1 MKRFLLNCFLTL
13 ILLAAWAA
21 GVFYLQYQKALNA
34 PLVAEGDGII
44 TVKRGDTLASLNRE
58 LVQRGVIHSDWVLPV
73 YARLN
78 PQAAN
83 IKAGDYRIDASASAS
98 LPSLMN
104 DITNGKVVVYNIT
117 VVEGK
122 TFKDLRASL
131 VQTAGIEHTL
141 NDKTDAQ
148 IATLL
153 GIDGSPEGWFMP
165 ETYQFH
171 RGSSDLELLK
181 RMYGEMQRTLEQE
194 WPNRAEGLPLANPYQ
209 ALILASIIEK
219 ETGVASERPQIAGV
233 FVRRLQKDMLLQTDP
248 SVIYGAADYHGD
260 LTRKHLQTD
269 TPYNTY
275 INKGLPPTPI
285 ALPGKAS
292 IQAALHPADG
302 DSLYFVADGK
312 GGHTFSAT
320 YEEHQQAVARYL
332 KQQQQPKP

>member
-44 TVKRGDTLASLNRE
+44 TVKRGDTLATLNRE

-83 IKAGDYRIDASASAS
+83 IKAGDYRIDASAS

>member
-83 IKAGDYRIDASASAS
+83 IKAGDYRIDANAS
-98 LPSLMN
+98 LPSLIN

-194 WPNRAEGLPLANPYQ
+194 WPNRADGLPLANPYQ
-209 ALILASIIEK
+209 ALTLASIIEK

>member
-21 GVFYLQYQKALNA
+21 GVFYLQYQKTLNA

-44 TVKRGDTLASLNRE
+44 TVKRGDTLASLNHE

-83 IKAGDYRIDASASAS
+83 IKAGDYRIDASAS

-194 WPNRAEGLPLANPYQ
+194 WPNRADGLPLANPYQ

>member
-44 TVKRGDTLASLNRE
+44 TVKRGDTLASLNHE

-83 IKAGDYRIDASASAS
+83 IKAGDYRIDASTS

-181 RMYGEMQRTLEQE
+181 RMYGEMQRTPEQE
-194 WPNRAEGLPLANPYQ
+194 WPNRADGLPLANPYQ

>member
-44 TVKRGDTLASLNRE
+44 TVKRGDTLASLNHE

-83 IKAGDYRIDASASAS
+83 IKAGDYRIDASAS

-181 RMYGEMQRTLEQE
+181 RMYGEMQHTLEQE

-209 ALILASIIEK
+209 ALTLASIIEK

>member
-83 IKAGDYRIDASASAS
+83 IKAGDYRIDASAS

-194 WPNRAEGLPLANPYQ
+194 WPNRADGLPLANPYQ

-233 FVRRLQKDMLLQTDP
+233 FVRRLEKDMLLQTDP

>member
-83 IKAGDYRIDASASAS
+83 IKAGDYRIDASAS

-141 NDKTDAQ
+141 NDKPDAQ

>member
-21 GVFYLQYQKALNA
+21 GIFYLQYQKALNA

-83 IKAGDYRIDASASAS
+83 IKAGDYRIDASAS

-171 RGSSDLELLK
+171 RGSNDLELLK

>member
-1 MKRFLLNCFLTL
+1 
-13 ILLAAWAA
+13 
-21 GVFYLQYQKALNA
+21 
-34 PLVAEGDGII
+34 
-44 TVKRGDTLASLNRE
+44 
-58 LVQRGVIHSDWVLPV
+58 
-73 YARLN
+73 
-78 PQAAN
+78 
-83 IKAGDYRIDASASAS
+83 
-98 LPSLMN
+98 MN

>member
-83 IKAGDYRIDASASAS
+83 IKAGDYRIDASAS

-209 ALILASIIEK
+209 ALTLASIIEK

-302 DSLYFVADGK
+302 DSLYFVADGT

-320 YEEHQQAVARYL
+320 YEEHQQAVADYL
-332 KQQQQPKP
+332 KKQQNKP

>member
-44 TVKRGDTLASLNRE
+44 TVKRGDTLTSLNRE

-83 IKAGDYRIDASASAS
+83 IKAGDYRIDASAS

-194 WPNRAEGLPLANPYQ
+194 WPNRADGLPLANPYQ
-209 ALILASIIEK
+209 ALTLASIIEK

>member
-44 TVKRGDTLASLNRE
+44 TVKRGDTLASLNHE

-83 IKAGDYRIDASASAS
+83 IKAGDYRIDASAS

-194 WPNRAEGLPLANPYQ
+194 WPNRADGLPLANPYQ

-292 IQAALHPADG
+292 VQAALHPADG

>member
-13 ILLAAWAA
+13 ILLAAWPA

-83 IKAGDYRIDASASAS
+83 IKAGDYRIDASAS

>member
-13 ILLAAWAA
+13 ILLVAWAA

-83 IKAGDYRIDASASAS
+83 IKAGDYRIDANAS
-98 LPSLMN
+98 LPSLIN

-171 RGSSDLELLK
+171 RGSNDLELLK

>member
-21 GVFYLQYQKALNA
+21 GVFYLQYQKALNG

-44 TVKRGDTLASLNRE
+44 TVKRGDTLASLNHE

-83 IKAGDYRIDASASAS
+83 IKAGDYRIDASAS

-194 WPNRAEGLPLANPYQ
+194 WPNRADGLPLANPYQ

>member
-44 TVKRGDTLASLNRE
+44 TVKRGDTLASLNHE

-83 IKAGDYRIDASASAS
+83 IKAGDYRIDASAS

-194 WPNRAEGLPLANPYQ
+194 WPNRADGLPLANPYQ
-209 ALILASIIEK
+209 ALTLASIIEK

-233 FVRRLQKDMLLQTDP
+233 FVRRLEKDMLLQTDP

>member
-83 IKAGDYRIDASASAS
+83 IKAGDYRIDASAS

-171 RGSSDLELLK
+171 RGSNDLELLK

-332 KQQQQPKP
+332 KQQQPKP

>member
-83 IKAGDYRIDASASAS
+83 IKAGDYRIDASAS

-194 WPNRAEGLPLANPYQ
+194 WPNRAEGLPLATPYQ
-209 ALILASIIEK
+209 ALTLASIIEK

>member
-44 TVKRGDTLASLNRE
+44 TVKRGDTLASLNHE

-83 IKAGDYRIDASASAS
+83 IKAGDYRIDASAS

-131 VQTAGIEHTL
+131 VQTAGIEYTL

-194 WPNRAEGLPLANPYQ
+194 WPNRADGLPLANPYQ

>member
-1 MKRFLLNCFLTL
+1 MKRFLLNLFLTL
-13 ILLAAWAA
+13 ILLAAWAV
-21 GVFYLQYQKALNA
+21 GVFYLQYQKALNE
-34 PLVAEGDGII
+34 PLVTEGDGIV
-44 TVKRGDTLASLNRE
+44 TVKPGDTLTSLNRE
-58 LVQRGVIHSDWVLPV
+58 LTRRGIIHSDWVLPM

-83 IKAGDYRIDASASAS
+83 IKAGDYRIDASAS

-209 ALILASIIEK
+209 ALTLASIIEK

>member
-83 IKAGDYRIDASASAS
+83 IKAGDYRIDASAS

-209 ALILASIIEK
+209 ALTLASIIEK

-332 KQQQQPKP
+332 KQHQQPKP

>member
-58 LVQRGVIHSDWVLPV
+58 LVQRGIIHSDWVLPV

-83 IKAGDYRIDASASAS
+83 IKAGDYRIDASAS

-219 ETGVASERPQIAGV
+219 ETGVASERSQIAGV

-275 INKGLPPTPI
+275 INNGLPPTPI

>member
-83 IKAGDYRIDASASAS
+83 IKAGDYRIDASTS

-209 ALILASIIEK
+209 ALILASIVEK

-233 FVRRLQKDMLLQTDP
+233 FIRRLEKDMLLQTDP

>member
-1 MKRFLLNCFLTL
+1 MKRFILNLFLTL

-44 TVKRGDTLASLNRE
+44 TVKRGDTLATLNRE
-58 LVQRGVIHSDWVLPV
+58 LVQRGIIHSDWVLPA

-83 IKAGDYRIDASASAS
+83 IKAGDYRIDANAS
-98 LPSLMN
+98 LPSLIN

-141 NDKTDAQ
+141 NNKTDAQ

-171 RGSSDLELLK
+171 RGTSDLELLK

-209 ALILASIIEK
+209 ALILASIVEK

-233 FVRRLQKDMLLQTDP
+233 FIRRLEKDMLLQTDP

>member
-83 IKAGDYRIDASASAS
+83 IKAGDYRIDASAS

-141 NDKTDAQ
+141 NDNTDAQ

-209 ALILASIIEK
+209 ALILASI
-219 ETGVASERPQIAGV
+219 
-233 FVRRLQKDMLLQTDP
+233 MLLQTDP

>member
-83 IKAGDYRIDASASAS
+83 IKAGDYRIDASAS

-275 INKGLPPTPI
+275 TRTGLPPTPI
-285 ALPGKAS
+285 ALPGRAAL
-292 IQAALHPADG
+292 QAAANPADS
-302 DSLYFVADGK
+302 DYLYFVSRMDDTGRSQ
-312 GGHTFSAT
+312 FSRT
-320 YEEHQQAVARYL
+320 LDEHNAAVQKYIL
-332 KQQQQPKP
+332 KKK

>member
-1 MKRFLLNCFLTL
+1 
-13 ILLAAWAA
+13 
-21 GVFYLQYQKALNA
+21 
-34 PLVAEGDGII
+34 
-44 TVKRGDTLASLNRE
+44 
-58 LVQRGVIHSDWVLPV
+58 
-73 YARLN
+73 
-78 PQAAN
+78 
-83 IKAGDYRIDASASAS
+83 
-98 LPSLMN
+98 
-104 DITNGKVVVYNIT
+104 
-117 VVEGK
+117 
-122 TFKDLRASL
+122 
-131 VQTAGIEHTL
+131 
-141 NDKTDAQ
+141 
-148 IATLL
+148 
-153 GIDGSPEGWFMP
+153 MP

-194 WPNRAEGLPLANPYQ
+194 WPNRADGLPLANPYQ

>member
-34 PLVAEGDGII
+34 PLIAEGDGII

-83 IKAGDYRIDASASAS
+83 IKAGDYRIDASAS

-122 TFKDLRASL
+122 TFKDLRA

-194 WPNRAEGLPLANPYQ
+194 WPNRADGLPLANPYQ

>member
-1 MKRFLLNCFLTL
+1 
-13 ILLAAWAA
+13 
-21 GVFYLQYQKALNA
+21 
-34 PLVAEGDGII
+34 
-44 TVKRGDTLASLNRE
+44 
-58 LVQRGVIHSDWVLPV
+58 
-73 YARLN
+73 
-78 PQAAN
+78 
-83 IKAGDYRIDASASAS
+83 
-98 LPSLMN
+98 
-104 DITNGKVVVYNIT
+104 
-117 VVEGK
+117 
-122 TFKDLRASL
+122 
-131 VQTAGIEHTL
+131 
-141 NDKTDAQ
+141 
-148 IATLL
+148 
-153 GIDGSPEGWFMP
+153 MP

-194 WPNRAEGLPLANPYQ
+194 WPHRAEGLPLANPYQ
-209 ALILASIIEK
+209 ALTLASIIEK

>member
-44 TVKRGDTLASLNRE
+44 TVKRGDTLASLNHE

-83 IKAGDYRIDASASAS
+83 IKAGDYRIDASAS

-104 DITNGKVVVYNIT
+104 DITNGKIVVYNIT

-194 WPNRAEGLPLANPYQ
+194 WPNRADGLPLANPYQ

>member
-44 TVKRGDTLASLNRE
+44 TVKRGDTLTSLNRE

-83 IKAGDYRIDASASAS
+83 IKAGDYRIDASAS

-194 WPNRAEGLPLANPYQ
+194 WPNRADGLPLANPYQ

-233 FVRRLQKDMLLQTDP
+233 FVRRLEKDMLLQTDP

-292 IQAALHPADG
+292 IEAALHPADG
-302 DSLYFVADGK
+302 DSFYFVADGK

>member
-44 TVKRGDTLASLNRE
+44 TVKRGDTLASLNHE

-83 IKAGDYRIDASASAS
+83 IKAGDYRIDASAS

-209 ALILASIIEK
+209 ALTLASIIEK

-320 YEEHQQAVARYL
+320 YEDHQQAVARYL

>member
-44 TVKRGDTLASLNRE
+44 TVKRGDTLASLNHE

-83 IKAGDYRIDASASAS
+83 IKAGDYRIDASAS

-209 ALILASIIEK
+209 ALTLASIIEK

-248 SVIYGAADYHGD
+248 SVIYGAANYHGD

>member
-83 IKAGDYRIDASASAS
+83 IKAGDYRIDASAS

-141 NDKTDAQ
+141 NNKTDAQ

-312 GGHTFSAT
+312 GSHTFSAT

>member
-44 TVKRGDTLASLNRE
+44 TVKRGDTLASLNHE

-83 IKAGDYRIDASASAS
+83 IKAGDYRIDANAS
-98 LPSLMN
+98 LPSLIN

-194 WPNRAEGLPLANPYQ
+194 WPNRADGLPLANPYQ

>member
-34 PLVAEGDGII
+34 PLFAEGDGII
-44 TVKRGDTLASLNRE
+44 TVKRGDTLASLNHE

-83 IKAGDYRIDASASAS
+83 IKAGDYRIDASAS

-194 WPNRAEGLPLANPYQ
+194 WPNRADGLPLANPYQ

>member
-58 LVQRGVIHSDWVLPV
+58 LVQRGVIQSDWVLPV

-83 IKAGDYRIDASASAS
+83 IKAGDYRIDASAS

-131 VQTAGIEHTL
+131 VQTAGSEHTR

-209 ALILASIIEK
+209 ALTLASIIEK

>member
-83 IKAGDYRIDASASAS
+83 IKAGDYRIDASAS

-219 ETGVASERPQIAGV
+219 ETGVASERSQIAGV

-269 TPYNTY
+269 TPYTTY

>member
-83 IKAGDYRIDASASAS
+83 IKAGDYRIDASAS

-194 WPNRAEGLPLANPYQ
+194 WPNRADGLPLANPYQ

-219 ETGVASERPQIAGV
+219 ETGVASERPQLAGV

>member
-34 PLVAEGDGII
+34 PLIAEGDGII
-44 TVKRGDTLASLNRE
+44 TVKRGDTLASLNHE

-83 IKAGDYRIDASASAS
+83 IKAGDYRIDASAS